1 MPTLLQR
8 AYKSLFDVCHRYDLS
23 KWAHS
28 PEHDVAI
35 YGMYHIWCA
44 PGWEEMVSR
53 QMAHLRRSGLLGA
66 TEKLYVSC
74 IINGKDDLDKLK
86 GILGSEPVEIISV
99 TGNTGAFEFPALDYM
114 YRKSQS
120 GDFLFYY
127 FHTKGISYQSLNT
140 DDRRFIAF
148 RRKIEAWREMM
159 EYFLMDMWRVAVN
172 VLQDGYDT
180 YGCYL
185 FPPFK
190 NKMYAGNFWWA
201 RSEYFRSLPEISEE
215 MKATNRFL
223 AEEWLLSTGRACA
236 FSAFDTVADLY
247 DVRIDAAQYELGRH
261 SWVQSLRFFLIY
273 TFRKYQRKWFHYS
286 YKHRCQRRF
295 QMLSG
300 RAVSR

>member
-1 MPTLLQR
+1 MPTFLQR
-8 AYKSLFDVCHRYDLS
+8 AYKSLFDVCHRCDLS
-23 KWAHS
+23 RWNHE
-28 PEHDVAI
+28 PRRETAI
-35 YGMYHIWCA
+35 YGIYHIWCA

-53 QMAHLRRSGLLGA
+53 QMSHLRSSGLLGA
-66 TEKLYVSC
+66 TARLYVSC
-74 IINGKDDLDKLK
+74 IVSGKDDIDKLK
-86 GILGSEPVEIISV
+86 GILGAGPVEIISV
-99 TGNTGAFEFPALDYM
+99 TDQTGVFEFPALDYM

-127 FHTKGISYQSLNT
+127 FHTKGISYQSLHT
-140 DDRRFIAF
+140 DDRLFVSF

-201 RSEYFRSLPEISEE
+201 RSQYFRTLPQLGDGL
-215 MKATNRFL
+215 KTTNRFL
-223 AEEWLLSTGRACA
+223 AEEWLLSTGRARA

-247 DVRIDAAQYELGRH
+247 DVRIDAAQYELGKR
-261 SWVQSLRFFLIY
+261 SVVQSLRFFLVY
-273 TFRKYQRKWFHYS
+273 TFRKYQKKWLHYS
-286 YKHRCQRRF
+286 YKHRCQKRF

-300 RAVSR
+300 KAVSR